1 MTTVSDEKVRRKYLS
16 PWLRTCVQVEMRLA
30 MCSFWRWLLVSC
42 LCWGVGVRAQSPAD
56 DADNTRDALVYKDG
70 DRVHGHVVSESTDII
85 VFKSDRFGELRVRPD
100 EVVIIKADKS
110 ASGQTKQVVALG
122 IRSPVNSAE
131 RREQEKVSI
140 WDRFSPAVLTARV
153 RNFFGPWHGRLA
165 FSDEVVTD
173 TAHRNDIA
181 VEAKLKRTLEKD
193 VVELTSR
200 YDYDRTDDVK
210 TTDMLKSTGSWR
222 HDFNRMQ
229 FGQYRPTLEWNR
241 ANHRANGS
249 NAYVLLQQ
257 ELGFGLNLL
266 SSPARKLRVGVSE
279 NMFDTWSQGPTGG
292 HSSRAVE
299 SIFDEAEFALPWRMA
314 LVQRGVWY
322 PVVHNSDGWEDQI
335 ELNKK
340 LTETLSVA
348 IRHEIRRHNPDGA
361 SQDYTRLK
369 LLLGLDF

>member
-1 MTTVSDEKVRRKYLS
+1 
-16 PWLRTCVQVEMRLA
+16 MRLEK
-30 MCSFWRWLLVSC
+30 SSVWRWILVTC
-42 LCWGVGVRAQSPAD
+42 LCWGVVLRGQSPAD
-56 DADNTRDALVYKDG
+56 EVDNGRDTLVYKDG
-70 DRVHGHVVSESTDII
+70 DRVHGHIVTESTDMI
-85 VFKSDRFGELRVRPD
+85 VFKSDRFGELHVKPD
-100 EVVIIKADKS
+100 EVVIIKAEKPES
-110 ASGQTKQVVALG
+110 APAKRVVAAG
-122 IRSPVNSAE
+122 IRPPVNSAE

-140 WDRFSPAVLTARV
+140 WERFSPAVLTARV

-165 FSDEVVTD
+165 FSDELVTD

-200 YDYDRTDDVK
+200 YDYDRTDEVK

-241 ANHRANGS
+241 ANHRPNSS
-249 NAYVLLQQ
+249 NTYVLLQQ
-257 ELGFGLNLL
+257 ELGFGLNLM

-279 NMFDTWSQGPTGG
+279 NMFDTWSGTPNRG

-299 SIFDEAEFALPWRMA
+299 SLFDEAEFALPWRMA

-348 IRHEIRRHNPDGA
+348 IRHEIRRHSPDGA